1 LVRRLPAFCVGR
13 IGGFVARLAS
23 MCVDRWWWLGGAGR
37 WVFGDVID
45 HRFGVVAR
53 FAGVGGSD
61 SFGSG
66 EEF

>member
-1 LVRRLPAFCVGR
+1 
-13 IGGFVARLAS
+13 

-53 FAGVGGSD
+53 FAGVGVSD